1 MLNRAVLMGRLT
13 ADPELRTTTGGRSV
27 ISFTLAC
34 DRNFARQGAERETDF
49 IDIVAWGT
57 TAEFVSKYFR
67 KGQLVAVSGR
77 IQTRRWKD
85 RDDKTRVSVEIV
97 ADEVHFAEAK
107 RTQTNEF
114 SRPGA
119 PSPAPRF
126 NDAPEPAPD
135 DDDDFNEFGGNE
147 DDLPF

>member
-1 MLNRAVLMGRLT
+1 MGRLT

-27 ISFTLAC
+27 VSFTLAC
-34 DRNFARQGAERETDF
+34 DRSFARQGAERETDF
-49 IDIVAWGT
+49 IDIVVWGP
-57 TAEFVSKYFR
+57 TAEFVSKYFH

-85 RDDKTRVSVEIV
+85 RDDRNRVSVEVV

-107 RTQTNEF
+107 RPQSGNEF
-114 SRPGA
+114 SRPEA
-119 PSPAPRF
+119 APRF
-126 NDAPEPAPD
+126 NDAPESAD
-135 DDDDFNEFGGNE
+135 DHDDDFNEFGGNE

>member
-27 ISFTLAC
+27 TSFTLAC
-34 DRNFARQGAERETDF
+34 DRNFAKQGAERETDF
-49 IDIVAWGT
+49 IDIVSWGP

-77 IQTRRWKD
+77 IQTRKWKD
-85 RDDKTRVSVEIV
+85 RDDKNRVSVEII
-97 ADEVHFAEAK
+97 ADEVNFAEPK
-107 RTQTNEF
+107 RTQSNEF
-114 SRPGA
+114 SRPEA
-119 PSPAPRF
+119 SPRF
-126 NDAPEPAPD
+126 NDAPEAPLD
-135 DDDDFNEFGGNE
+135 KDDDFNEFSGNE